1 MRSIKITIKMMSAI
15 TLTSISTSSIVACE
29 YDSIKVPDLNCR
41 YAKLLGWY
49 NSDNSI
55 SLIQQKLSYD
65 SNNEKY
71 LIIADDS
78 LITPDNLFK
87 NQLLIT
93 GSTSKKY
100 KARNEH
106 AAAFLQELGYTSGN
120 ENQDYSSYDVNE
132 ISNLIAKVRN
142 SNPGKITENNQNDF
156 QVSDG
161 TCQIDIVNKDDKND
175 KLITSY
181 TINTSKNNQLGINNI
196 IITNIIFNKSTL
208 KLTTEEGFRQ
218 GNPITSFKLKF
229 KSDDK
234 QKQFD
239 ELVKLLN
246 TKISTQFFSDSN
258 TWTPVTG
265 NFPNSKVFLEIHF
278 GNVNIHRIDCGIAPT
293 E

>member
-1 MRSIKITIKMMSAI
+1 MQIKNK
-15 TLTSISTSSIVACE
+15 
-29 YDSIKVPDLNCR
+29 
-41 YAKLLGWY
+41 
-49 NSDNSI
+49 
-55 SLIQQKLSYD
+55 
-65 SNNEKY
+65 
-71 LIIADDS
+71 
-78 LITPDNLFK
+78 
-87 NQLLIT
+87 LLIT

-142 SNPGKITENNQNDF
+142 SNPGKITENNENDF

-161 TCQIDIVNKDDKND
+161 TCQIDIVNKDDKID

-229 KSDDK
+229 KTNDK

-239 ELVKLLN
+239 ELVKILN

-265 NFPNSKVFLEIHF
+265 NFPNSKVF
-278 GNVNIHRIDCGIAPT
+278 
-293 E
+293 

>member
-1 MRSIKITIKMMSAI
+1 MRSIKITLKMMSAI
-15 TLTSISTSSIVACE
+15 TLTSISTSSIIACE
-29 YDSIKVPDLNCR
+29 YDSIKVPDLNSR

-87 NQLLIT
+87 NKLLIT

-142 SNPGKITENNQNDF
+142 SNPAKITENNENDF

-161 TCQIDIVNKDDKND
+161 TCQIDIVNKDDKID

-218 GNPITSFKLKF
+218 GNPITSFKF
-229 KSDDK
+229 
-234 QKQFD
+234 
-239 ELVKLLN
+239 
-246 TKISTQFFSDSN
+246 
-258 TWTPVTG
+258 
-265 NFPNSKVFLEIHF
+265 
-278 GNVNIHRIDCGIAPT
+278 
-293 E
+293 